1 MTVTQFA
8 LATGLSWPE
17 RFSTAG
23 SVTLLGMLAIFCVL
37 AVLWATIE
45 IMHAVLNKGHKQS
58 KQPKQP
64 KQPKEKKEPKKTAK
78 EKPSQ
83 NNTPVPNE
91 QDAAVA
97 AAIAASLAAYED
109 GGATVAAIIA
119 AITAARAEE
128 GDTGTFRVV
137 SFKRAE
143 TAGRRRRF

>member
-78 EKPSQ
+78 E
-83 NNTPVPNE
+83 NL
-91 QDAAVA
+91 
-97 AAIAASLAAYED
+97 LAD
-109 GGATVAAIIA
+109 LCGCTDDIPLRWCILTQVVRDIN
-119 AITAARAEE
+119 RRSP
-128 GDTGTFRVV
+128 DTLDMNMLIRQLN
-137 SFKRAE
+137 KLWK
-143 TAGRRRRF
+143 

>member
-1 MTVTQFA
+1 MTVTQIA
-8 LATGLSWPE
+8 LAAGLSWSE

-37 AVLWATIE
+37 AALWATIE
-45 IMHAVLNKGHKQS
+45 IMHALLKKS
-58 KQPKQP
+58 DKQP

-83 NNTPVPNE
+83 KNTPVPNE